1 MATIKMPKMGDTMNE
16 GTIVTWI
23 KKEGDMVKEGDVI
36 AEIETEKAAIE
47 IEAFETGVL
56 TKILVHEG
64 ETVPV
69 GAPIAQI
76 GDDAGQPASAEAL
89 PAASES
95 ASPTAPAPMKA
106 PPLILPPAPAGDRV
120 MASPLAKR
128 IAKENVIDL
137 RLIRGTG
144 PGGRI
149 VAEDVEGWIKSRGGK
164 VASKASL
171 TPAPTS
177 PPVPAGDV
185 WAAGKPASRMR
196 QVIARRLTESKQQV
210 PHFYATVDVNMGPAM
225 ELRSQLNA
233 RGDEFVK
240 LSPNDLV
247 LKAVADALRSQPA
260 MRVAYG
266 GDVIHTTEHV
276 NVGIAVAL
284 PDGLIVPVI
293 RDADAMSLNAIAAE
307 VRSLAER
314 ARAGKLLPDDYA
326 GGTFTVSNL
335 GTFGIEHFS
344 AIINPPEPG
353 ILAVSAVADVPV
365 VEDGAVTV
373 GTRMKVTLSADHRV
387 VDGAVGA
394 RFLQEVKRRLET
406 PLLLL
411 Q

>member
-1 MATIKMPKMGDTMNE
+1 MAIITMPKMGDTMNE

-47 IEAFETGVL
+47 IEAFESGIL
-56 TKILVHEG
+56 TKVIVHEG

-76 GDDAGQPASAEAL
+76 GDDAGQPAEAVAPQAAAEA
-89 PAASES
+89 S
-95 ASPTAPAPMKA
+95 APIAPAPMQA
-106 PPLILPPAPAGDRV
+106 PPLILPPAPNKARV
-120 MASPLAKR
+120 IASPLAKR
-128 IAKENVIDL
+128 IAKENDIDL

-144 PGGRI
+144 PGDRI
-149 VAEDVEGWIKSRGGK
+149 VAEDVEAWIKSRAGK
-164 VASKASL
+164 AAPKSAQA
-171 TPAPTS
+171 PAQA
-177 PPVPAGDV
+177 PVPAGDV
-185 WAAGKPASRMR
+185 WTSGKPASKMR

-210 PHFYATVDVNMGPAM
+210 PHFYATMDINMGPAM
-225 ELRSQLNA
+225 ELRTQLNT

-247 LKAVADALRSQPA
+247 LKAVADALRSEST
-260 MRVAYG
+260 MRVSFG
-266 GDVIHTTEHV
+266 GESVLTTERV
-276 NVGIAVAL
+276 NLGVAVAL

-293 RDADAMSLNAIAAE
+293 RDADALSLNAIATQ

-326 GGTFTVSNL
+326 GGTFTVTNL
-335 GTFGIEHFS
+335 GMFGVEDFS

-365 VEDGAVTV
+365 VENGEIAV

-394 RFLQEVKRRLET
+394 RFLQEVKRRLES

>member
-23 KKEGDMVKEGDVI
+23 KKEGDLVKEGDVI

-47 IEAFETGVL
+47 IEAFEAGIL
-56 TKILVHEG
+56 TKIIVHEG

-76 GDDAGQPASAEAL
+76 GEDAGQASAPDA
-89 PAASES
+89 PAAPEAS
-95 ASPTAPAPMKA
+95 APITPAPMQA
-106 PPLILPPAPAGDRV
+106 PPVILPSPPAGERV
-120 MASPLAKR
+120 VASPLAKR
-128 IAKENVIDL
+128 IAKENDIDL

-144 PGGRI
+144 PGGRV
-149 VAEDVEGWIKSRGGK
+149 VAEDVEGWIRNRGAK
-164 VASKASL
+164 PSPKAA
-171 TPAPTS
+171 PAPAATRPTA
-177 PPVPAGDV
+177 PPGDV
-185 WAAGKPASRMR
+185 WTTGKPASKMR

-210 PHFYATVDVNMGPAM
+210 PHFYVTVDINMGPAM
-225 ELRSQLNA
+225 DLRIQLNA
-233 RGDEFVK
+233 RGDEFAK

-247 LKAVADALRSQPA
+247 LKAVADALRSESS
-260 MRVAYG
+260 MRTAFG
-266 GDVIHTTEHV
+266 GDVVLTTERV
-276 NVGIAVAL
+276 NLGVAVAL
-284 PDGLIVPVI
+284 ADGLIVPVI
-293 RDADAMSLNAIAAE
+293 RDADTMSLNAIAAE
-307 VRSLAER
+307 VRSLAEK
-314 ARAGKLLPDDYA
+314 ARAGKLLPDDYS

-335 GTFGIEHFS
+335 GMFGVEHFS

-365 VEDGAVTV
+365 VEDGAITI

-387 VDGAVGA
+387 IDGAIGA
-394 RFLQEVKRRLET
+394 RFLQEVKRRLEN